1 MISII
6 VPTFNSKQYINQA
19 IQSIL
24 NQSYK
29 NYEIIVVDDG
39 STDNTYEELK
49 KYKNYIKYYY
59 KKKWRGSFS

>member
-6 VPTFNSKQYINQA
+6 IPTFNSKQYISQA

-39 STDNTYEELK
+39 STDGTYEELK
-49 KYKNYIKYYY
+49 KYKNNIKYYY
-59 KKKWRGSFS
+59 KKMEE